1 MILSDKDI
9 LALQNESTPLI
20 APFREDRLRGASYDV
35 MLDGEITPLRTSAG
49 VVDLSDQSSIDA
61 VYSPQ
66 LPIDGFVMK
75 PGQYC
80 LAPLVERVALPSD
93 VVAFVEPRTRYTRM
107 GLLVVNQFCNP
118 SYIGRL
124 QVGLY
129 NASGNNLRLSSCM
142 PIAQLVFHRLSSA
155 PSAERLYCMQES
167 AAYHNETS
175 FIGGRAEEAM
185 SEKEKAFYD
194 SLVNNLSNYGFQ

>member
-1 MILSDKDI
+1 
-9 LALQNESTPLI
+9 
-20 APFREDRLRGASYDV
+20 
-35 MLDGEITPLRTSAG
+35 
-49 VVDLSDQSSIDA
+49 
-61 VYSPQ
+61 
-66 LPIDGFVMK
+66 
-75 PGQYC
+75 
-80 LAPLVERVALPSD
+80 
-93 VVAFVEPRTRYTRM
+93 M

-118 SYIGRL
+118 SYVGRL

-129 NASGNNLRLSSCM
+129 DAFGNNLRLSSCV

-167 AAYHNETS
+167 AAYHDETS
-175 FIGGRAEEAM
+175 FIGGRAEGAM